1 MKHFILFSCLWIL
14 FLPFSCAQSKTG
26 VPVDVKILNDS
37 LRNVYAPDK
46 RVALF
51 DIHYQTN
58 EKFITL
64 QGLTTVPEAHRALL
78 QGLSR
83 LSYKVTDEIKELPDR
98 ETLGDKTWG
107 LVRVSVCNLRTEGD
121 YDAGQSSQ
129 GIMGMPVRVLR
140 RDGWLQIQTPDR
152 YLSWVDPSSIWCV
165 SKAELEAWN
174 KARQIVVT
182 SIFGFVYSQP
192 DEKSQTVSDVVASDR
207 FKWLATVGKF
217 YQVEYPDGRRGYL
230 SQNISM
236 PLDKWRAALKQDPAS
251 IIATGKKLMGI
262 PYMWGGT
269 STKGVDCS
277 GFIRTTLL
285 MHDIIIPRDA
295 SQQAYK
301 GQHLDVAP
309 DFSNLQPGDL
319 LFFGTRATSER
330 KEQVHHVGLYI
341 GNRHF
346 IHSIGWVHL
355 SSFNPKDE
363 DYDEYDLNR
372 LLFASRIL
380 PYINKQEGLNTT
392 DRNSFYK

>member
-1 MKHFILFSCLWIL
+1 MAKINFGGTIEEVATREEFPLEKAREVLKNETIAVIGYGIQGPGQACLWIL

-236 PLDKWRAALKQDPAS
+236 PYRFS
-251 IIATGKKLMGI
+251 R
-262 PYMWGGT
+262 
-269 STKGVDCS
+269 CNS
-277 GFIRTTLL
+277 GFGPKCVVADARK
-285 MHDIIIPRDA
+285 RDA
-295 SQQAYK
+295 ASATTPRSITTPLPFPFYWNSRRN
-301 GQHLDVAP
+301 LWTLPLRYAP
-309 DFSNLQPGDL
+309 
-319 LFFGTRATSER
+319 
-330 KEQVHHVGLYI
+330 
-341 GNRHF
+341 
-346 IHSIGWVHL
+346 
-355 SSFNPKDE
+355 PKQRFPRTAPCPRWKKWPKKP
-363 DYDEYDLNR
+363 N
-372 LLFASRIL
+372 A
-380 PYINKQEGLNTT
+380 INGA
-392 DRNSFYK
+392 F